1 MDLQLMKLRKMA
13 GYKNRDDF
21 AAKLGV
27 NKYTYRSWE
36 SGAAMMS
43 LEQAY
48 EVTEVLGCT
57 LDELCGRKM
66 ERSYFD
72 PDQAALNG
80 YYESMNDSGR
90 TLLVETAESISADPK
105 RRIVKDRGK
114 NAGSE
119 RAMGA

>member
-13 GYKNRDDF
+13 GYRNRDDF

-48 EVTEVLGCT
+48 EITEALGCT
-57 LDELCGRKM
+57 LDELCGRRV

-72 PDQAALNG
+72 PNQAALNG
-80 YYESMNDSGR
+80 YYESMNDGGK

-105 RRIVKDRGK
+105 RRMFKDGHELL
-114 NAGSE
+114 GSE
-119 RAMGA
+119 KAMGA